1 MRIDNN
7 RSEEIREAFIEKYKG
22 TLKFTGAKHPRIK
35 QVLSIINNT
44 KSNPRNLIVVEGF
57 WGVEL
62 CLEKKLKIDAV
73 FFSPELFFSE
83 DAFKLS
89 EKLIASD
96 EAYDRCI
103 VSDKVFSRIS
113 EYKKP
118 DGLLAVCEIPQY
130 DFEDILP
137 TDKSL
142 YVILDGVEIPGNIG
156 TILRSCDGAAVRG
169 VIVCNRRAR
178 LTHPKVLK
186 GSQGA
191 IFTVPVLEKTMEE
204 TIQWLEDNNIT
215 IALTDTDAKDD
226 YYHADYPS
234 KVALVAGSERYGI
247 MKEWYNHAGMHVK
260 IPMRGSC
267 DSLNVAVSTSIILY
281 DVAIKLKG
289 SRV

>member
-118 DGLLAVCEIPQY
+118 DGLLVVCEIPQY
-130 DFEDILP
+130 DFNDIVP
-137 TDKSL
+137 ADKSL
-142 YVILDGVEIPGNIG
+142 YVVLDGVEIPGNIG
-156 TILRSCDGAAVRG
+156 TILRSCDGAGVRAV
-169 VIVCNRRAR
+169 IICNRRAR

-191 IFTVPVLEKTMEE
+191 IFTVPVIEKTMEE
-204 TIQWLEDNNIT
+204 TIQWLEDNDIT
-215 IALTDTDAKDD
+215 IAITDTDAQDD
-226 YYHADYPS
+226 
-234 KVALVAGSERYGI
+234 
-247 MKEWYNHAGMHVK
+247 
-260 IPMRGSC
+260 
-267 DSLNVAVSTSIILY
+267 
-281 DVAIKLKG
+281 
-289 SRV
+289 

>member
-1 MRIDNN
+1 
-7 RSEEIREAFIEKYKG
+7 
-22 TLKFTGAKHPRIK
+22 
-35 QVLSIINNT
+35 
-44 KSNPRNLIVVEGF
+44 VEGF
-57 WGVEL
+57 WGVQL
-62 CLEKKLKIDAV
+62 CLEKNIKIDAV
-73 FFSPELFFSE
+73 FFSPELFVSD
-83 DAFKLS
+83 DAYQLA
-89 EKLIASD
+89 ETIIEQD
-96 EAYDRCI
+96 GPYDRCL

-118 DGLLAVCEIPQY
+118 AGLLAVCEIPQY
-130 DFEDILP
+130 DFEDIDP
-137 TDKSL
+137 ADKSL

-156 TILRSCDGAAVRG
+156 TILRSCDGAGVRG

-191 IFTVPVLEKTMEE
+191 IFTVPVLEKTMDE
-204 TIQWLEDNNIT
+204 TIRWLEENDIT
-215 IALTDTDAKDD
+215 IALTDTDAQDD

-260 IPMRGSC
+260 IPMLGTC

-281 DVAIKLKG
+281 NASIKMKG
-289 SRV
+289 